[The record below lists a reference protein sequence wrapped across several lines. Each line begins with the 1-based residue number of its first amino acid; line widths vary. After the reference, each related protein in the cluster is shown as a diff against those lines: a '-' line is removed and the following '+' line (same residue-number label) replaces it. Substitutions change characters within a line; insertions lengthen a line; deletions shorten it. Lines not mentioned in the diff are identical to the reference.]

1 MKKITTFYLMFIIS
15 VMNIYSQKS
24 RLTKADKEYGQL
36 AYVDAIKTY
45 ERVFAKGYK
54 SVDMLQKLGNAYYFK
69 ADLDNAAKWY
79 GELFSL
85 TTDLE
90 PEYYYRYAQSL
101 KAIKQYDKA
110 DEIMAKFI
118 QIKNGNDSRA
128 KLAAE
133 QKDYLALIKKNSGR
147 YSIENAGINTEY
159 SDYGSSFYGDKI
171 VFASARSNN
180 KVFGKKSSWTG
191 EGYTNLYAADKD
203 GNGALS
209 DAQKLSSDINSKFN
223 ESTPVFTKDEETVY
237 FTRNNYLE
245 KKGKDKTGTIR
256 LKIYKATFKKGKWG
270 NVTELPFNSDDYS
283 VAHPALSPDEKYLY
297 FSSNMP
303 GTLGQSDIF
312 RVIINYDG
320 SFGAPENMG
329 PVVNTEGRETFPF
342 VSAENELYFS
352 SDGHPGLG
360 GLDVFVYRVG
370 DNTWR
375 KVVLNVGE
383 SLNSPKDDFGFLIN
397 TTTKL
402 GYFTSNKEGGQGGD
416 DIYRFKELKKIQYPC
431 DQFLNG
437 QVTDRQTGIGLSG
450 SKVTLYDD
458 DYKMLK
464 VLDSDND
471 GRFDFGL
478 IECNTKYHIKSE
490 KDGYNTIEVPLVIGD
505 ESGKTFLPL
514 VLDKTIKEVKLG
526 DDLAIIFELK
536 PIFFDLNKSNIR
548 PDAAIELS
556 KILDAMEQNPNIKV
570 DIRSH
575 TDSRNTAVYNKKLSD
590 RRAKST
596 MAWLIK
602 NGIDKKRLT
611 AKGYGESQLLNKC
624 SDGVKCTE
632 AEHQV
637 NRRSEFI
644 VVK

>member
-1 MKKITTFYLMFIIS
+1 MKKITTFYIVFIIS
-15 VMNIYSQKS
+15 VMNLYSQKS
-24 RLTKADKEYGQL
+24 GLAKADKDYGQF

-45 ERVFAKGYK
+45 ERIFEKGYK
-54 SVDMLQKLGNAYYFK
+54 SAEMLEKLGNAYYFK

-85 TTDLE
+85 TTDVE

-101 KAIKQYDKA
+101 KAIKQYGKA
-110 DEIMAKFI
+110 DEMMAKFL
-118 QIKNGNDSRA
+118 QINGNDHRA
-128 KLAAE
+128 KLAAQ

-147 YSIENAGINTEY
+147 YEIETSGINTEY
-159 SDYGSSFYGDKI
+159 SDYGSSFFRDKVI
-171 VFASARSNN
+171 FASGRSNN
-180 KVFGKKSSWTG
+180 TVFEKKSSWTG
-191 EGYTNLYAADKD
+191 EAYTNIYYADKD

-209 DAQKLSSDINSKFN
+209 DTQSLPGDVNSKYN
-223 ESTPVFTKDEETVY
+223 ESTPVFTKDETTVY
-237 FTRNNYLE
+237 FTRNNYLD
-245 KKGKDKTGTIR
+245 KKGKDKSGAIR
-256 LKIYKATFKKGKWG
+256 LKIYKATFKKGKWTD
-270 NVTELPFNSDDYS
+270 VTELPFNSDEYS
-283 VAHPALSPDEKYLY
+283 VAHPTLSPDEKYLY

-320 SFGAPENMG
+320 TFGAPENMG
-329 PVVNTEGRETFPF
+329 PNVNTEGRETFPF

-360 GLDVFVYRVG
+360 GLDVFVFRVG

-383 SLNSPKDDFGFLIN
+383 SLNSPKDDFGFLIDTN
-397 TTTKL
+397 TKL

-416 DIYRFKELKKIQYPC
+416 DIYRFKEIRKIEYPC
-431 DQFLNG
+431 EQFLTG
-437 QVTDRQTGIGLSG
+437 QVTDKQTGIALAG

-458 DYKMLK
+458 NYKELN
-464 VLDSDND
+464 VVDADAD

-478 IECNTKYHIKSE
+478 VECSAKYHIKAE
-490 KDGYNTIEVPLVIGD
+490 KQEYDTVEVPVLIGE
-505 ESGKTFLPL
+505 ESGKTFVPL
-514 VLDKTIKEVKLG
+514 KLEKTIKEVKLG
-526 DDLAIIFELK
+526 DDLAIVFELK

-556 KILDAMEQNPNIKV
+556 KILDAMEQNPTIKV

-575 TDSRNTAVYNKKLSD
+575 TDSRNSKDYNIKLSD

-596 MAWLIK
+596 MAWLVK
-602 NGIDKKRLT
+602 NGIDKKRLS

-632 AEHQV
+632 EEHQE